1 MTRARP
7 DLPDP
12 EGALTAGHVLIDG
25 RVVTNP
31 RSQVRADASVVVKP
45 PRALRGEDKL
55 RAALDGFA
63 IDVTDRECVDLGA
76 SAGGFTRVL
85 LEHGARRVFAVDA
98 GHGQLRGELRN
109 HSRVVNLE
117 RTNLAD
123 LSAIPRCALIGTVT
137 MDLSYLSVADAAPQ
151 IETLPFAP
159 DADLIALV
167 KPMFELGL
175 DSPPEDDPT
184 LRRAL
189 DLAVAGVER
198 LPWHVVGT
206 MASPVT
212 GSKGAREWLLHA
224 RRSQRRSVPG
234 GAHTRAPDRL
244 GRMERAVILEGAR
257 TPVGK
262 FLGSF
267 ADVPAVELGTVAA
280 REAMRRANVEPGSI
294 DQTIYGH
301 ARQAGNGPNTG
312 RQVSVRAGVP
322 VEVSAYN
329 VNIACGSGMKAV
341 QLGAQQVALGDS
353 EVVLAG
359 GMENMTRVP
368 FLLPQMRTGYRLG
381 NADVVDAM
389 YRDGLLDP
397 LSGLIMGETAENLVD
412 MYDITREEQ
421 DEFALESQQKA
432 RDGAERRAA
441 EIVPVEVP
449 GPKGSTSTVT
459 QDEHPRPDTTA
470 EGLARLE
477 PVFREGGS
485 VTAGN
490 SAGITD
496 GAAALVLM
504 SESRARS
511 EGREPLARILGI
523 SWAGVPPEIM
533 GIGPVPATKKILE
546 QTGLSLAD
554 IDLIEINEAFAA
566 QVIACERELK
576 FDRDVLNVNGGGISI
591 GHPIGMSGARIILS
605 LAYEMRARGAALGL
619 ATLCISG
626 GQGLAVILERP

>member
-1 MTRARP
+1 
-7 DLPDP
+7 
-12 EGALTAGHVLIDG
+12 
-25 RVVTNP
+25 
-31 RSQVRADASVVVKP
+31 
-45 PRALRGEDKL
+45 
-55 RAALDGFA
+55 
-63 IDVTDRECVDLGA
+63 
-76 SAGGFTRVL
+76 
-85 LEHGARRVFAVDA
+85 
-98 GHGQLRGELRN
+98 
-109 HSRVVNLE
+109 
-117 RTNLAD
+117 
-123 LSAIPRCALIGTVT
+123 
-137 MDLSYLSVADAAPQ
+137 
-151 IETLPFAP
+151 
-159 DADLIALV
+159 
-167 KPMFELGL
+167 
-175 DSPPEDDPT
+175 
-184 LRRAL
+184 
-189 DLAVAGVER
+189 
-198 LPWHVVGT
+198 
-206 MASPVT
+206 
-212 GSKGAREWLLHA
+212 
-224 RRSQRRSVPG
+224 
-234 GAHTRAPDRL
+234 
-244 GRMERAVILEGAR
+244 MERAVILEGAR

-280 REAMRRANVEPGSI
+280 REAMRRANVEPSNI

-397 LSGLIMGETAENLVD
+397 LSGLVMGETAENLVD
-412 MYDITREEQ
+412 LYDITREEQ

-432 RDGAERRAA
+432 RDGAERRTA
-441 EIVPVEVP
+441 EIVAVEAP
-449 GPKGSTSTVT
+449 GAKGSTSTVT

-485 VTAGN
+485 ITAGN

-496 GAAALVLM
+496 GAAAMVLM
-504 SESRARS
+504 SDSRARS

-533 GIGPVPATKKILE
+533 GIGPVPATRKILE
-546 QTGLSLAD
+546 RTGLSLAD

-576 FDRDVLNVNGGGISI
+576 FDRDRLNVNGGGISI

-605 LAYEMRARGAALGL
+605 LAYEMRARGVALGL

-626 GQGLAVILERP
+626 GQGLAVVLERP